1 MVNAIQQ
8 FEQYFNGSRK
18 IFNLKINL
26 DITAFYQNVL
36 FEVKK
41 IPYGETCSYKTI
53 AKNIFNPKSY
63 RAVGNANAINP
74 LTIII
79 PCNRLINDNGKAV
92 NYGGGIKLKKKL
104 IMLESLNKK
113 TGYN

>member
-18 IFNLKINL
+18 IFNLRINL

-74 LTIII
+74 LPIII
-79 PCNRLINDNGKAV
+79 PCHRVIKSSGEFGG
-92 NYGGGIKLKKKL
+92 YGGGTKIKISLLKYENKL
-104 IMLESLNKK
+104 
-113 TGYN
+113 GYFY

>member
-1 MVNAIQQ
+1 MINTIQQ

-18 IFNLKINL
+18 IFNLKIKL
-26 DITAFYQNVL
+26 DVTAFYQNVL

-53 AKNIFNPKSY
+53 AKNILNPKSY

-74 LTIII
+74 LPIII
-79 PCNRLINDNGKAV
+79 PCHRVINENGKIG

-104 IMLESLNKK
+104 IILESLNK
-113 TGYN
+113 NN